1 MLQKER
7 EREREKEPN
16 RDGLQPTCDGLQPKR
31 EREREREGENTY
43 NPSTISSC
51 FRPKDLCL
59 SGPDI
64 RWIPSTSDSAGR
76 LLIPTLHIAWCHQLH
91 QEVCEHMSMNACNNY
106 IGTRHRHMA
115 PGVACQYFANES
127 HLDLAQRFSEQLN
140 SLGFMMYCRCC
151 FFLA

>member
-1 MLQKER
+1 MASNLLVMASNLR
-7 EREREKEPN
+7 
-16 RDGLQPTCDGLQPKR
+16 R

-64 RWIPSTSDSAGR
+64 RWIPSTSDPSAGR

-140 SLGFMMYCRCC
+140 SLGFHDVLQMLLLSCLECL
-151 FFLA
+151 LAL